1 MWSVW
6 KVEHNQQCQWV
17 LTFRGFFWKPAFW
30 PGWLLVPAAFDRC
43 VTSTFLVF
51 YPGCSFRKQSK
62 VVWMSTRQMPTGVC
76 VGFSPTREL
85 CSPSLGSV
93 SKLLPVTVTRVLS
106 ARFHRQYSQECRIF
120 YGSPSYFKTSV
131 RKFMVEVVPC
141 FSMLLV
147 IEYPFSL
154 GP

>member
-1 MWSVW
+1 MSVSADFLG
-6 KVEHNQQCQWV
+6 V
-17 LTFRGFFWKPAFW
+17 LLKTSFLTWLASCPGGFW
-30 PGWLLVPAAFDRC
+30 PLRHLDFCA
-43 VTSTFLVF
+43 SLVF

-62 VVWMSTRQMPTGVC
+62 IVWMSTRQMPTGVC

-131 RKFMVEVVPC
+131 RKFMVEIVPC
-141 FSMLLV
+141 FSRLLV